1 MDTCT
6 LVTGAASGIGR
17 AVCQL
22 LLAGGEKIVAAD
34 LSAETLSAVFGM
46 DPNVLCVA
54 GDLTTAEGF
63 ANLTSSLKS
72 RFESVKGFV
81 HCAGFDYARPLGF
94 IDDAVV
100 HKLVSIHVGFPIQ
113 FLGWLGK
120 KGNHAQECSCV
131 FVSSLSAH
139 EGAKSHVAYAA
150 AKGAV
155 EGMLRS
161 AAAELMGKHVR
172 LNIVILGVV
181 ETEMSQGWL
190 GKLSPEQRRVLEAEY
205 PFGLGRPKD
214 VADAIE
220 FLLSAKSRWITGQTL
235 VCDGGHMLT

>member
-1 MDTCT
+1 METCT

-81 HCAGFDYARPLGF
+81 HCAGMPRLRP
-94 IDDAVV
+94 
-100 HKLVSIHVGFPIQ
+100 
-113 FLGWLGK
+113 
-120 KGNHAQECSCV
+120 
-131 FVSSLSAH
+131 
-139 EGAKSHVAYAA
+139 
-150 AKGAV
+150 
-155 EGMLRS
+155 
-161 AAAELMGKHVR
+161 
-172 LNIVILGVV
+172 
-181 ETEMSQGWL
+181 
-190 GKLSPEQRRVLEAEY
+190 
-205 PFGLGRPKD
+205 
-214 VADAIE
+214 
-220 FLLSAKSRWITGQTL
+220 
-235 VCDGGHMLT
+235 